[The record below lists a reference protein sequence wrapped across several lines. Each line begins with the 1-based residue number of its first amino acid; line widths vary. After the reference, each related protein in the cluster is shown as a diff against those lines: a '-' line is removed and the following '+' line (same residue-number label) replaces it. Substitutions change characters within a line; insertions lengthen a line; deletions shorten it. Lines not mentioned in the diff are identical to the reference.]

1 MEQQELNDFRDQL
14 LNSLEEQ
21 PRRTEEGR
29 PRSLQIFVNHEC
41 VGSVD
46 CMKTNSNYS
55 FSSRDRSIH
64 TVELRNEAG
73 VLVGGLCAS
82 EAGLKNLRVPIKR
95 GWVDIHIYNRIDG
108 GSVRMRFENN
118 RPWWSRLG
126 ARAGMKPFSGAYL
139 LGRQPLV
146 GKTFAYAQIL
156 LVISVAALLVD
167 RVPDWFGSES
177 RSSVLEQRLA
187 AQEATHNQVERLQQQ
202 VAQLSEVQQT
212 ALKEAQFEQQQL
224 AQLSH
229 LFDNVSQAQSKIA
242 AQVVTTQE
250 DLRSVKDSM
259 AQEVENDVQVALTKE
274 EEDRIQVKQELQS
287 VKSVNETL
295 IKQVALLE
303 SKNREL
309 HARLTST
316 AVELAKVAGQQKSIA
331 VARNEQSK
339 DPPSQMQVAEA
350 LREADPQAF
359 LFWVSFMDGTSEK
372 SIEDLFHEIK
382 GTKKGPINSGWYPV
396 EVKLPKPEPPDQFL
410 ESVKRATIVKAVAT
424 SRIMPPAQ

>member
-14 LNSLEEQ
+14 LNTLEEY
-21 PRRTEEGR
+21 PRRTEKGR
-29 PRSLQIFVNHEC
+29 SGSLQIFVNHEC

-46 CMKTNSNYS
+46 CMKSDSNYS
-55 FSSRDRSIH
+55 FSSRDRSVH

-73 VLVGGLCAS
+73 VLVGGLCAP
-82 EAGLKNLRVPIKR
+82 EAGLKNLRVPIKG
-95 GWVDIHIYNRIDG
+95 GWVDIHLHNRIDG
-108 GSVRMRFENN
+108 GSVSMRFENS
-118 RPWWSRLG
+118 RPWWSHLTSRAAWRPFAG
-126 ARAGMKPFSGAYL
+126 ARL
-139 LGRQPLV
+139 LNGQPLF
-146 GKTFAYAQIL
+146 GKAFACAQIFLALGVMVL
-156 LVISVAALLVD
+156 LAD
-167 RVPDWFGSES
+167 RAPDWFGLEN
-177 RSSVLEQRLA
+177 RSSMLAQQLA
-187 AQEATHNQVERLQQQ
+187 AQEATQDQVQRLHQQ

-212 ALKEAQFEQQQL
+212 ALKGTQAEQQQL
-224 AQLSH
+224 AHLNH

-250 DLRSVKDSM
+250 DLRSVKVSV
-259 AQEVENDVQVALTKE
+259 AQEVEHDVLAALTRE
-274 EEDRIQVKQELQS
+274 EEDRQQVRQELHS

-309 HARLTST
+309 HARLALT
-316 AVELAKVAGQQKSIA
+316 AVEVAKVAGQQKSI
-331 VARNEQSK
+331 VAKIEPSK
-339 DPPSQMQVAEA
+339 DASSQMQVAEA
-350 LREADPQAF
+350 LRETDPQAF
-359 LFWVSFMDGTSEK
+359 QFWVSFQDGTSEK

-396 EVKLPKPEPPDQFL
+396 EVKLPKPEPPDRFL